1 MALTLGSLG
10 SGQMIFWEC

>member
-10 SGQMIFWEC
+10 SGQMIFREC